1 MLKLLCGAAA
11 ALTLIAS
18 AGAQTK
24 ISGAITC
31 GKPDINHA
39 VPVGDSKTH
48 VILLQQTKCTWS
60 KPIEMEGLQT
70 KDDLGTGTADVHGT
84 TSQDRGYDVTTMSN
98 GDKVYVRSQGTS
110 KLKGEMLDSGEGKWS
125 FSGGTGKFKSLTGG
139 GTFKLTGNADGS
151 VTVNIEGQYTM
162 K

>member
-1 MLKLLCGAAA
+1 MHNPFYGAAV

-24 ISGAITC
+24 ISGAVTC

-48 VILLQQTKCTWS
+48 VILIQQTKCTWT
-60 KPIEMEGLQT
+60 KPLEMEGLQA
-70 KDDLGTGTADVHGT
+70 KEDLGTGVSDVHGAS
-84 TSQDRGYDVTTMSN
+84 SQDRGYDVTTMSN
-98 GDKVYVRSQGTS
+98 GDKIYSRNQGTS
-110 KLKGEMLDSGEGKWS
+110 KLKGEMPDSGEGKWS
-125 FSGGTGKFKSLTGG
+125 FSGGTGKFKGLTGG
-139 GTFKLTGNADGS
+139 GTFTLMGNTDGS
-151 VTVNIEGQYTM
+151 VTVNIEGQYSL